1 MKEIQRVLK
10 DYILKRLDTKTGIR
24 SSKDIPE
31 LIYAYI
37 ELEHAQQGMHNTQ
50 KVISKI
56 EVDKAGV
63 RIQGKRINVNN
74 EDIDPM
80 ENITGII
87 IKGLCRNMNKKY

>member
-1 MKEIQRVLK
+1 MPVTRKEIKFMKEIQNTLK

-50 KVISKI
+50 KVR
-56 EVDKAGV
+56 G
-63 RIQGKRINVNN
+63 
-74 EDIDPM
+74 
-80 ENITGII
+80 
-87 IKGLCRNMNKKY
+87 